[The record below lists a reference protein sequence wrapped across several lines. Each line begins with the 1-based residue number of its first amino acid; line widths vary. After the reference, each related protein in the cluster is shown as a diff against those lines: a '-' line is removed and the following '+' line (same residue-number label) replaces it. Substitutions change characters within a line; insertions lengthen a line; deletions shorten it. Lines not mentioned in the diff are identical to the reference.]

1 MVCSSLT
8 VGVRVIRQLS
18 SRIEAIEYVQGV
30 EYKAAEWTNIY
41 GTDKKFVVR
50 GGDIEWEEKDGKIV
64 VKSVSPL
71 SLDKVEG

>member
-1 MVCSSLT
+1 M
-8 VGVRVIRQLS
+8 IRQLS